1 MTRVKRVNPKL
12 QKNKKRNIRKYLLKR
27 TKKIFEIT
35 YLQTAIKP
43 TAQVL
48 QNKKK
53 RNQKTL
59 YLRRTKKKSFRR

>member
-1 MTRVKRVNPKL
+1 MNDKRVNPKL
-12 QKNKKRNIRKYLLKR
+12 QKKNETLENDLLKR
-27 TKKIFEIT
+27 TKKNFEII

-53 RNQKTL
+53 
-59 YLRRTKKKSFRR
+59 TK